1 MTMIQTGY
9 STEEHGMGWQIR
21 NQCIGVNKLWTLM
34 KRMCEEGGLE
44 GNFTICVYALHQVD
58 IKEQEIIN
66 QTCHNSEDTL
76 RQDKD
81 LRMIMK
87 W

>member
-1 MTMIQTGY
+1 
-9 STEEHGMGWQIR
+9 
-21 NQCIGVNKLWTLM
+21 
-34 KRMCEEGGLE
+34 MCEEGGLE

-87 W
+87 

>member
-1 MTMIQTGY
+1 
-9 STEEHGMGWQIR
+9 
-21 NQCIGVNKLWTLM
+21 M
-34 KRMCEEGGLE
+34 KRMCEESGLE

-87 W
+87 